1 MSGSKKVTLP
11 SFSCIATSNK
21 QVLQRY
27 CLEFMIIE
35 KNIAHDED
43 KCHLLLGEI

>member
-1 MSGSKKVTLP
+1 MSGRKKVTLS
-11 SFSCIATSNK
+11 SFSCIATGIK

-27 CLEFMIIE
+27 CLEFMILV

-43 KCHLLLGEI
+43 KCLLLLGEI